1 MQGCINQNYWN
12 KSFDLQRQWIF
23 KSVSEVKIKRKIVTD
38 ENRRRKNRSCSREY
52 SLPTEDGVYEKV
64 CQKSEHAWLY
74 FLNTFNAVKGG
85 EMFVPQSTR
94 GKHTP
99 ANKKSEECFGGRAY

>member
-1 MQGCINQNYWN
+1 M
-12 KSFDLQRQWIF
+12 
-23 KSVSEVKIKRKIVTD
+23 SEVKIKRKIVTD
-38 ENRRRKNRSCSREY
+38 ENRRRKNRACSREY

-64 CQKSEHAWLY
+64 CQKFHLNTLGYTSDKKI
-74 FLNTFNAVKGG
+74 LNTFNAVGG

-99 ANKKSEECFGGRAY
+99 ANKKSEEVNALVEEHRIIGGSMPPFVAIYHCN